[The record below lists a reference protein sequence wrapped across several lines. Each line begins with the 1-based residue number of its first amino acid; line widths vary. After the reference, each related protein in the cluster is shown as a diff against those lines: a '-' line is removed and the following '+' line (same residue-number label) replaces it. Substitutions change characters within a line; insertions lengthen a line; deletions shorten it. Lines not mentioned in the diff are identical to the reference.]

1 MKKAIDNNKSCQ
13 VEADKLK
20 KIIQHQRQSKEKM
33 KVVLLEITKKFEER
47 IKRLV
52 VENETLRHSKCL

>member
-1 MKKAIDNNKSCQ
+1 MKKAIENSNSCQ
-13 VEADKLK
+13 VEVDKLRK
-20 KIIQHQRQSKEKM
+20 VIEHSRQNKEKM

-52 VENETLRHSKCL
+52 VENEKLKTSK